1 MCFPLWLSGL
11 GRLAG
16 MQAVQGSSFN
26 SSVFFLLLFAFL
38 SLDMFSF
45 YSTAGP
51 LFDLHEVLWYTLWV
65 IRYDQMSLGM
75 ASNYP

>member
-16 MQAVQGSSFN
+16 MQAVRVQSST
-26 SSVFFLLLFAFL
+26 VQLFFYCCCCLFVLFSFL

-51 LFDLHEVLWYTLWV
+51 LLDIHEVL
-65 IRYDQMSLGM
+65 
-75 ASNYP
+75 